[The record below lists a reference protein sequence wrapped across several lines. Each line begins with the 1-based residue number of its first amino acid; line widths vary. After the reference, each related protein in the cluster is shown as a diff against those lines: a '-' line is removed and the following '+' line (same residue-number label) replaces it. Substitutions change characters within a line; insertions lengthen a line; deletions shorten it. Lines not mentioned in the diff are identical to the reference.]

1 MKNKALKE
9 IFISNAEE
17 IQRLRAHRNET
28 WRDPCKTPEQRRRAF
43 SEYCDRY
50 DELAFPGGAS
60 SAIARVAS
68 GDSEAIEA
76 ALCFVEARPFF
87 FRSGY
92 MFKAFLQKLKRAK
105 LSPSQSKRFGRVL
118 SAYALW
124 REQKKVKQAITSHN
138 KPLDAGR
145 AERRRA

>member
-1 MKNKALKE
+1 VILAKRESNVGAL
-9 IFISNAEE
+9 
-17 IQRLRAHRNET
+17 T
-28 WRDPCKTPEQRRRAF
+28 WSIVIVTT
-43 SEYCDRY
+43 SWHS
-50 DELAFPGGAS
+50 LGGES

-105 LSPSQSKRFGRVL
+105 LNPSQSKRFGRVL

-145 AERRRA
+145 AERPRRPLRRVSR